1 MPIKKIRL
9 SVNERCKGRELQSSP
24 GASEA
29 RKEAAS
35 CDPGEVPGISTGGPQ
50 GPCRQKAAH
59 LPTDSMPFQFH
70 SPHSTCTS
78 KCDKPWAGAHWG
90 SSQSLE
96 LAQPSSQHP
105 TVICT
110 RSGTSWPISK
120 DPLPRPIKVPEGPS
134 DSLGMLEYLTR
145 IVTLVSFAQ
154 VSKPVSVGQNS
165 GGVYGE

>member
-9 SVNERCKGRELQSSP
+9 SVNERCKDRELQSSP

-59 LPTDSMPFQFH
+59 LPTDSIPFQFH
-70 SPHSTCTS
+70 SPPSTCTS
-78 KCDKPWAGAHWG
+78 TCDKPWAGAHWG

-110 RSGTSWPISK
+110 RSGTSWPISR
-120 DPLPRPIKVPEGPS
+120 DPPSYKSARRPLRFAGNVGVFNEDS
-134 DSLGMLEYLTR
+134 DTGVICTGEQASLCGT
-145 IVTLVSFAQ
+145 
-154 VSKPVSVGQNS
+154 K
-165 GGVYGE
+165 